1 MYVTFKNNSTN
12 EKMIVSVQNQKFVI
26 NPEDSADVFCGSN
39 KIIFEAQTSAFE
51 ELTDMLKELDEE
63 ATAYSLKDKILA
75 RLTKK
80 FIGKLP
86 EAALDISLKYE
97 ADFKDC
103 QSALINLYEG
113 TYSVCDGK
121 LADAL
126 DIVPVGF
133 IFSRA
138 EAENGNLKVLEAEAL
153 NRKKYLKL
161 MRSILLF
168 MHWGLIFLDLF
179 LFIPTYLTVKYFSS
193 HFYIK
198 HLFIGLYNKTYDKR
212 TSLLYE
218 KEQAYEK
225 EEEKKGCLS
234 GILKGLIV
242 LIILGGICFW
252 GMTSEPEVIIS
263 EDFSSVICFDE
274 KFIKIDGGLPSDAK
288 DVFLEDYSA
297 YYPLPD
303 GEYDIDNYYCYI
315 YETPDGTRYM
325 WLKDNCTN
333 EENEKKNYKD
343 YKNPLVYKSVGET
356 EE

>member
-1 MYVTFKNNSTN
+1 MYVTLKNNSTS
-12 EKMIVSVQNQKFVI
+12 EKMLITSENQRLVL
-26 NPEDSADVFCGSN
+26 NPGASADIFCGSN
-39 KIIFEAQTSAFE
+39 NFIFEAQTSAFD
-51 ELTDMLKELDEE
+51 ELKGMLGELDEE
-63 ATAYSLKDKILA
+63 IPSYSFKDKILA

-80 FIGKLP
+80 FAEKLP
-86 EAALDISLKYE
+86 EAALDTAVTYE
-97 ADFKDC
+97 ATFDG
-103 QSALINLYEG
+103 QTALINLYEG
-113 TYSVCDGK
+113 IYSVCDGK

-198 HLFIGLYNKTYDKR
+198 HLFIGLYNKTYSDR

-263 EDFSSVICFDE
+263 EDFSSVICFEE

-325 WLKDNCTN
+325 WLKDNCTD